1 MLLNDSYL
9 QVKNTA
15 KSCKILIAGSKID
28 TIMRLKSV
36 VTRDEEKFNNFF
48 SNMWGHSGGW
58 LSLSCPYDVVYY
70 LKFLLRA
77 ERFRDYV
84 DGCLSMAHLPK
95 VIVDMAHI
103 VAKHANRSRRKD
115 IEKYDKG
122 HNEGKLFR
130 PYDGRAADPEI
141 KDNVKKPND
150 DTLSVSYPWMPNTAS
165 TSKQN
170 NFKNMHLQLLEM
182 MFIYVCLA
190 SFMSAKVLPKLK
202 LYVELEKY
210 PN

>member
-1 MLLNDSYL
+1 MLSSDSYL

-36 VTRDEEKFNNFF
+36 VTRDVEKFNNFF
-48 SNMWGHSGGW
+48 SNMSGHSGGW
-58 LSLSCPYDVVYY
+58 LSLSCPYDVVNY

-84 DGCLSMAHLPK
+84 DGCLSMAHLPN
-95 VIVDMAHI
+95 VVVDMAHI
-103 VAKHANRSRRKD
+103 VAKHANSSRRKD

-122 HNEGKLFR
+122 HNEGILFR

-141 KDNVKKPND
+141 KDNVKKVND
-150 DTLSVSYPWMPNTAS
+150 DTLSVSNPWMPNTAS

-170 NFKNMHLQLLEM
+170 NFKNMLLQLLEM
-182 MFIYVCLA
+182 MYIYVCLA
-190 SFMSAKVLPKLK
+190 IFMSAKVLRKLK